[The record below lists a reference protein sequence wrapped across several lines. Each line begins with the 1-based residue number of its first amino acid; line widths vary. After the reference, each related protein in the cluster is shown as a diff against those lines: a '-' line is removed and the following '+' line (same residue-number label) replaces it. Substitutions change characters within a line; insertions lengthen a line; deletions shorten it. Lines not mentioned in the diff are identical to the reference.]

1 MDQVSAGMRVMS
13 INVSADYQISEKF
26 NIRLF
31 FDKIINNPFVTSQFR
46 NSNTNAGISLK
57 FTLAQ

>member
-1 MDQVSAGMRVMS
+1 MDQVSAGQKVMS

-31 FDKIINNPFVTSQFR
+31 FDKIINNPFVSSQYP
-46 NSNTNAGISLK
+46 NSNTNAGLSLR